1 MIKLVAASLT
11 DVGRIREEN
20 EDCTWSQ
27 VNSSNNKEPLGLF
40 VVCDGMGGHMG
51 GKHASYWAVEAI
63 KQEFAS
69 LFASKDPRAT
79 LILTDEDIRRVKA
92 GELIVPKAPEEPI
105 LEEMTFKAI
114 QKANYVVYNYAR
126 HKPQSAG
133 NAGTTVTMAV
143 LRGSQV
149 IIANIGDSRT
159 YLLRKH
165 ELRLITRDHSLVATL
180 VQEGQILP
188 NEIYTHP
195 QRNVIYRY
203 LGQKDEIQPDLY
215 RYFLQPGDKLLLCSD
230 GLWEMIRSETE
241 MAEIL
246 EKAGDPQQACRGLI
260 NAAKR
265 HGGEDNISAIVVKA
279 A

>member
-20 EDCTWSQ
+20 EDSIWSQ
-27 VNSSNNKEPLGLF
+27 VNSPAKKEPLGLF
-40 VVCDGMGGHMG
+40 IVCDGMGGHMG
-51 GKHASYWAVEAI
+51 GKHASFWAVEAI
-63 KQEFAS
+63 KQEFAP
-69 LFASKDPRAT
+69 LFESKDPRAT
-79 LILTDEDIRRVKA
+79 VVLSDEDIRKVKA
-92 GELIVPKAPEEPI
+92 GEVIVPKALEEPI
-105 LEEMTFKAI
+105 LEEVTLKAI

-159 YLLRKH
+159 YLLRNHK
-165 ELRLITRDHSLVATL
+165 LRLVTRDHSLVATL
-180 VQEGQILP
+180 IMEGQILP

-203 LGQKDEIQPDLY
+203 LGQKGDVKPDLY
-215 RYFLQPGDKLLLCSD
+215 RYSVQPGDKLLLCSD
-230 GLWEMIRSETE
+230 GLWEMIRSDKE
-241 MAEIL
+241 MVEIL
-246 EKAGDPQQACRGLI
+246 ERAGEPQEACHELI
-260 NAAKR
+260 EAAKR
-265 HGGEDNISAIVVKA
+265 NGGEDNISAIVVKA
-279 A
+279 T